1 MKMRFVA
8 PMRIAKI
15 GYIIISALFCMA
27 GIFLCLE
34 PETSTAVIG
43 ASIGAAMLLFG
54 AVKLVGYFSKDL
66 FRLAFQFDLE
76 FGILM
81 LILGVVVLL
90 QPDDIMTVLCIAL
103 GITVL
108 LDGLFKIRIAMD
120 SKRFGITSWQLIL
133 VMAIL
138 TGFIGMALIL
148 GCVIGERNPTVLPV
162 GVALLSEGMLNL
174 CTVLSTVLIIRHQQ
188 PDRIEEESY
197 EISGKGK

>member
-1 MKMRFVA
+1 MIFL
-8 PMRIAKI
+8 
-15 GYIIISALFCMA
+15 YIITFLF
-27 GIFLCLE
+27 I
-34 PETSTAVIG
+34 
-43 ASIGAAMLLFG
+43 
-54 AVKLVGYFSKDL
+54 D
-66 FRLAFQFDLE
+66 
-76 FGILM
+76 
-81 LILGVVVLL
+81 
-90 QPDDIMTVLCIAL
+90 L

-148 GCVIGERNPTVLPV
+148 DCVIGERNPTVLPV